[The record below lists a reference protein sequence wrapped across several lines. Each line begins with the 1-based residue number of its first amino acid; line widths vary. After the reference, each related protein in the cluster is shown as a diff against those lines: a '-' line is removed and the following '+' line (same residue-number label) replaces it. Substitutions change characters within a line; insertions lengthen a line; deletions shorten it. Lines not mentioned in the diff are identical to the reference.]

1 MLSRIFS
8 CHVAG
13 EIKGM
18 AIYSLEKPDRR
29 DNSATCSL
37 DSDLP
42 PPNRNYLLGDSLD
55 FNESVAISLSSD

>member
-13 EIKGM
+13 EIKGK

-29 DNSATCSL
+29 GNSATYRL
-37 DSDLP
+37 DSDFP
-42 PPNRNYLLGDSLD
+42 PPNRNCLLGDSLD
-55 FNESVAISLSSD
+55 FDESVAISLSSD